1 MNLLG
6 GLKMIWNKITGKD
19 VSPDVM
25 AAEARIEEWR
35 AIYRG
40 SPEWLDYWYPTLK
53 GKLQKR
59 VRKTM
64 RPAKLVCSELAGL
77 VWAETPKLAAP
88 QGVLDVLAAARF
100 MERIQAETDLMLA
113 LGATIFKLYV
123 SDGKIGIDFVQP
135 DRFIPVSWDAGV
147 ITEADIIDR
156 RVIDKKQYVRIE
168 RHRKE
173 GDGYKITSEVFEQRG
188 SELYPAPISL
198 FGLKE
203 SEATSPVKMFFYCG
217 NPEANNLDTDSPL
230 SISIFENARD
240 TLECLDI
247 AFDALNSEIVLGKKR
262 IIVPARAL
270 RHVIV
275 TDPNSQS
282 VGKPERY
289 FDPSDEVYQAF
300 DTDDKENLKITDNT
314 VELRIEEIRM
324 AIQTLL
330 DILAVQI
337 GLSVGTFSFDGVSMK
352 TATEVISENSKT
364 FKTKKNIENEIGRA
378 IVAMMESIAGLL
390 VYTGQ
395 GVGQDPIS
403 IEWDDS
409 VIEDR
414 NSKTAYVQ
422 SRLTGGTLPRY
433 RAIMMLDG
441 VDEAEARTRAAEI
454 AEENKTVD
462 VSTMFGGIG

>member
-25 AAEARIEEWR
+25 AAESRIAEWR

-100 MERIQAETDLMLA
+100 TERAQAETELMLA
-113 LGATIFKLYV
+113 LGATVFKLYV
-123 SDGKIGIDFVQP
+123 SGGKIGLDFVQP
-135 DRFIPVSWDAGV
+135 DRFIPVSWDSGV

-156 RVIDKKQYVRIE
+156 RVIDKKQYTRIE
-168 RHRKE
+168 RHRKDGE
-173 GDGYKITSEVFEQRG
+173 GYKITSEVYEQRG
-188 SELYPAPISL
+188 GDMYPAPLSL
-198 FGLKE
+198 FGLTE
-203 SEATSPVKMFFYCG
+203 PEASSPVKMFFYCG

-270 RHVIV
+270 RHVV
-275 TDPNSQS
+275 NTET
-282 VGKPERY
+282 GKAEKY
-289 FDPSDEVYQAF
+289 FDPSDEVFQAF
-300 DTDDKENLKITDNT
+300 DTEDKENLKITDNT
-314 VELRIEEIRM
+314 VELRIEEIRR

-330 DILAVQI
+330 DILAVQV

-364 FKTKKNIENEIGRA
+364 FKTKQNIENAIGSA
-378 IVAMMESIAGLL
+378 IVAMMESIAGLI
-390 VYTGQ
+390 VYTG
-395 GVGQDPIS
+395 GAVGTETIG

-422 SRLTGGTLPRY
+422 SRLTGGTISRY
-433 RAIMMLDG
+433 RAIMILDG
-441 VDEAEARTRAAEI
+441 VDEMEARKRAEEIAAES
-454 AEENKTVD
+454 ATVD
-462 VSTMFGGIG
+462 ASSLFGGIG

>member
-6 GLKMIWNKITGKD
+6 GIKMIWNKITGKD

-25 AAEARIEEWR
+25 AAESRIAEWR
-35 AIYRG
+35 AIYKG
-40 SPEWLDYWYPTLK
+40 KPEWLDYWYPTLK

-64 RPAKLVCSELAGL
+64 RPAWLVCSELAGL

-88 QGVLDVLAAARF
+88 QGVLDVLSAARF
-100 MERIQAETDLMLA
+100 IERAQAETELMLA
-113 LGATIFKLYV
+113 LGATVFKLYV
-123 SDGKIGIDFVQP
+123 SGGKIGLDFVPP
-135 DRFIPVSWDAGV
+135 DRFIPVSWEAGV

-156 RVIDKKQYVRIE
+156 RVIDKKLYIRIE
-168 RHRKE
+168 RHRKD
-173 GDGYKITSEVFEQRG
+173 GDGYKITSEVYEQRG
-188 SELYPAPISL
+188 GDMYPAPLSR
-198 FGLKE
+198 FGLTE
-203 SEATSPVKMFFYCG
+203 AEATSPVKMFFYCG

-240 TLECLDI
+240 TLECLDN

-270 RHVIV
+270 RHVV
-275 TDPNSQS
+275 NTET
-282 VGKPERY
+282 GKAEKY
-289 FDPSDEVYQAF
+289 FDPSDEVFQAF
-300 DTDDKENLKITDNT
+300 DTEDKEQLKITDNT
-314 VELRIEEIRM
+314 VELRIEEIRR

-364 FKTKKNIENEIGRA
+364 FKTKQNIENAIGSA
-378 IVAMMESIAGLL
+378 IVAMMESIAGLI
-390 VYTGQ
+390 VYTG
-395 GVGQDPIS
+395 GAVGSEKIG
-403 IEWDDS
+403 IEWNDS

-414 NSKTAYVQ
+414 NSKTAYIQ
-422 SRLTGGTLPRY
+422 SRFTGGTLARY

-441 VDEAEARTRAAEI
+441 VDEAEARKRAEEI
-454 AEENKTVD
+454 AEESATVD
-462 VSTMFGGIG
+462 TSSLFGGIG

>member
-6 GLKMIWNKITGKD
+6 GIKMIWNKITGKD

-25 AAEARIEEWR
+25 AAESRIAEWR

-40 SPEWLDYWYPTLK
+40 SPKWLDYWYPTLR

-64 RPAKLVCSELAGL
+64 RPAKLICSELAGL
-77 VWAETPKLAAP
+77 VWAEKPKLTAP

-100 MERIQAETDLMLA
+100 TERAQAETELMLA
-113 LGATIFKLYV
+113 LGATVFKLYV
-123 SDGKIGIDFVQP
+123 SGGKIGLDFVQP

-156 RVIDKKQYVRIE
+156 RVIDKKQYLRIE
-168 RHRKE
+168 RHRKD

-188 SELYPAPISL
+188 SDMYPAPLSL
-198 FGLKE
+198 FGLT
-203 SEATSPVKMFFYCG
+203 EAEAFSPVKMFFYCG
-217 NPEANNLDTDSPL
+217 NPEANNIDTDSPL

-270 RHVIV
+270 RHVV
-275 TDPNSQS
+275 NTET
-282 VGKPERY
+282 GKAEKY
-289 FDPSDEVYQAF
+289 FDPSDEVFQAF
-300 DTDDKENLKITDNT
+300 DTEDKEQLKITDNT
-314 VELRIEEIRM
+314 VELRIDEIRR

-337 GLSVGTFSFDGVSMK
+337 GLSVGSFSFDGGSMK

-364 FKTKKNIENEIGRA
+364 FKTKQNIENALGASIIA
-378 IVAMMESIAGLL
+378 VMESIAGLL

-395 GVGQDPIS
+395 SVGAEPIG

-414 NSKTAYVQ
+414 NSKTAYIQ
-422 SRLTGGTLPRY
+422 SRLTGGTLARY

-441 VDEAEARTRAAEI
+441 VDEAEARKRAEEI
-454 AEENKTVD
+454 AEESATVD

>member
-6 GLKMIWNKITGKD
+6 GIKMIWNKITGKD

-25 AAEARIEEWR
+25 AAESRIAEWR

-40 SPEWLDYWYPTLK
+40 TPEWLDYWYPTLK

-64 RPAKLVCSELAGL
+64 RPAKMVCSELAGL
-77 VWAETPKLAAP
+77 VWAETPKLSAP

-100 MERIQAETDLMLA
+100 IDRAQAETELMLA

-123 SDGKIGIDFVQP
+123 SDGKIGLDFVQP
-135 DRFIPVSWDAGV
+135 DRFIPVSWEAGV

-156 RVIDKKQYVRIE
+156 RVIDKKQYLRIE
-168 RHRKE
+168 RHRKD
-173 GDGYKITSEVFEQRG
+173 GDGYKITSEVYEQRG
-188 SELYPAPISL
+188 GDMYPASIAL
-198 FGLKE
+198 FGLT
-203 SEATSPVKMFFYCG
+203 EAEAFSPVKMFFYCG

-240 TLECLDI
+240 TLECLDT

-270 RHVIV
+270 RHIV
-275 TDPNSQS
+275 NTET
-282 VGKPERY
+282 GKAEKY
-289 FDPSDEVYQAF
+289 FDPSDEVFQAF
-300 DTDDKENLKITDNT
+300 DTEDKENLKITDNT
-314 VELRIEEIRM
+314 VELRIEEIRR

-364 FKTKKNIENEIGRA
+364 FKTKQNIENALGA
-378 IVAMMESIAGLL
+378 SIVAMMESIAGLI
-390 VYTGQ
+390 VYTG
-395 GVGQDPIS
+395 GSVSAEPIS

-414 NSKTAYVQ
+414 NSKTAYIQ
-422 SRLTGGTLPRY
+422 SRLTGGTLSRY
-433 RAIMMLDG
+433 RAIMTLDG
-441 VDEAEARTRAAEI
+441 VDETEARKRAEEIAAEN
-454 AEENKTVD
+454 ATVD
-462 VSTMFGGIG
+462 ASSLFEGIG

>member
-25 AAEARIEEWR
+25 AAESRIAEWR
-35 AIYRG
+35 AIYKG
-40 SPEWLDYWYPTLK
+40 KPGWLDYWYPTLR

-77 VWAETPKLAAP
+77 VWAETPKLTAP
-88 QGVLDVLAAARF
+88 QGVLDVLAASRF
-100 MERIQAETDLMLA
+100 IDRAQAETELMLA
-113 LGATIFKLYV
+113 LGATVLKLYV
-123 SDGKIGIDFVQP
+123 SDGKIGLDFVQP
-135 DRFIPVSWDAGV
+135 DRFIPVSWEAGV

-156 RVIDKKQYVRIE
+156 RVIDKKQYIRIE

-173 GDGYKITSEVFEQRG
+173 GDGYKITSDVYEQRG
-188 SELYPAPISL
+188 GDMYPASISL

-203 SEATSPVKMFFYCG
+203 PEALSPVKMFFYCG

-230 SISIFENARD
+230 AISIFENARD

-270 RHVIV
+270 RHVV
-275 TDPNSQS
+275 NTETGR
-282 VGKPERY
+282 VEKY
-289 FDPSDEVYQAF
+289 FDPSDEVFQAF
-300 DTDDKENLKITDNT
+300 DTEDKANLKITDNT
-314 VELRIEEIRM
+314 VELRIEEIRR

-337 GLSVGTFSFDGVSMK
+337 GLSVGSFSFDGVSMK

-364 FKTKKNIENEIGRA
+364 FKTKQNIENALGSSIIA
-378 IVAMMESIAGLL
+378 VMESIAGLI
-390 VYTGQ
+390 VYTG
-395 GVGQDPIS
+395 GAVGSEKIG

-414 NSKTAYVQ
+414 NSKTAYIQ
-422 SRLTGGTLPRY
+422 SRLTGGTLARY
-433 RAIMMLDG
+433 RAIMILDG
-441 VDEAEARTRAAEI
+441 VDEAEARKRAEEI
-454 AEENKTVD
+454 AEESATVD

>member
-6 GLKMIWNKITGKD
+6 GIKMIWNKITGKD

-25 AAEARIEEWR
+25 AAESRIAEWR

-40 SPEWLDYWYPTLK
+40 SPKWLDYWYPTLR

-64 RPAKLVCSELAGL
+64 RPAKLICSELAGL
-77 VWAETPKLAAP
+77 VWAETPKLTAP

-100 MERIQAETDLMLA
+100 TERAQAETELMLA
-113 LGATIFKLYV
+113 LGATILKLHV
-123 SDGKIGIDFVQP
+123 SDGKIGLDFVQP

-156 RVIDKKQYVRIE
+156 RVIDKKQYLRIE

-173 GDGYKITSEVFEQRG
+173 GEGYKITSEVYEQRG
-188 SELYPAPISL
+188 GDMYPASLSL
-198 FGLKE
+198 FGLTE
-203 SEATSPVKMFFYCG
+203 AEATSPVKMFFYCG
-217 NPEANNLDTDSPL
+217 NPEANNIDTDSPL

-270 RHVIV
+270 RHVV
-275 TDPNSQS
+275 NTET
-282 VGKPERY
+282 GRAEKY
-289 FDPSDEVYQAF
+289 FDPSDEVFQAF
-300 DTDDKENLKITDNT
+300 DTEDKENLKITDNT
-314 VELRIEEIRM
+314 VELRIEEIRR

-337 GLSVGTFSFDGVSMK
+337 GLSVGSFSFDGVSMK

-364 FKTKKNIENEIGRA
+364 FKTKQNIENALGA
-378 IVAMMESIAGLL
+378 SIVAMMESIAGLI
-390 VYTGQ
+390 VYTG
-395 GVGQDPIS
+395 GAVGSDAIG

-414 NSKTAYVQ
+414 NSKTAYIQ
-422 SRLTGGTLPRY
+422 SRLTGGTLARY
-433 RAIMMLDG
+433 RAIMILDG
-441 VDEAEARTRAAEI
+441 VDEAEARKRAEEI
-454 AEENKTVD
+454 AEENATVD

>member
-6 GLKMIWNKITGKD
+6 GIKMIWNKITGKD

-25 AAEARIEEWR
+25 AAESRIAEWR

-40 SPEWLDYWYPTLK
+40 TPEWLDYWYPTLK

-64 RPAKLVCSELAGL
+64 RPAKMVCSELAGL
-77 VWAETPKLAAP
+77 VWAETPKISAP
-88 QGVLDVLAAARF
+88 QGVLDVLKDARF
-100 MERIQAETDLMLA
+100 MQRVQAETELMLA

-123 SDGKIGIDFVQP
+123 SKETVGMQFVQP
-135 DRFIPVSWDAGV
+135 DRFIPITWEAGD

-156 RVIDKKQYVRIE
+156 RVIDKKQYIRIE

-173 GDGYKITSEVFEQRG
+173 GEGYKITSEVFEQRG
-188 SELYPAPISL
+188 GDMYPASISL
-198 FGLKE
+198 FGL
-203 SEATSPVKMFFYCG
+203 SEAEAISPVKMFFYCG

-230 SISIFENARD
+230 AISIFENARD

-270 RHVIV
+270 RHIV
-275 TDPNSQS
+275 NTET
-282 VGKPERY
+282 GKAEKY
-289 FDPSDEVYQAF
+289 FDPSDEVFQAF
-300 DTDDKENLKITDNT
+300 DTEDKENLKITDNT
-314 VELRIEEIRM
+314 VELRIEEIRR

-337 GLSVGTFSFDGVSMK
+337 GLSVGTFSFDGASMK

-364 FKTKKNIENEIGRA
+364 FKTKQNIENAIGA
-378 IVAMMESIAGLL
+378 SIVAMMESIAGLL

-395 GVGQDPIS
+395 SVGAEQIS

-422 SRLTGGTLPRY
+422 SRLTGGTLQRY
-433 RAIMMLDG
+433 RAIMILDG
-441 VDEAEARTRAAEI
+441 VDEAEARKRAEEIAAEN
-454 AEENKTVD
+454 ATVD
-462 VSTMFGGIG
+462 ASSLFGGIG

>member
-25 AAEARIEEWR
+25 AAESRIAEWR
-35 AIYRG
+35 AIYKG
-40 SPEWLDYWYPTLK
+40 TPEWLNYWYPTLR

-77 VWAETPKLAAP
+77 VWAETPKLTAP
-88 QGVLDVLAAARF
+88 QGVLDVLTAARF
-100 MERIQAETDLMLA
+100 TERAQAETELMLA
-113 LGATIFKLYV
+113 LGATILKLYV
-123 SDGKIGIDFVQP
+123 SDGKISLDFVQP

-156 RVIDKKQYVRIE
+156 RVIDKKQYIRIE
-168 RHRKE
+168 RHRRE
-173 GDGYKITSEVFEQRG
+173 GEGYKITSEVYEQRCG
-188 SELYPAPISL
+188 DMYPATLSL
-198 FGLKE
+198 FGLT
-203 SEATSPVKMFFYCG
+203 EAEAFSPVKMFFYCG

-270 RHVIV
+270 RHVV
-275 TDPNSQS
+275 NTET
-282 VGKPERY
+282 GKTEKY
-289 FDPSDEVYQAF
+289 FDPSDEVFQAF
-300 DTDDKENLKITDNT
+300 DTEDKENLKITDNT
-314 VELRIEEIRM
+314 VELRIEEIRR

-337 GLSVGTFSFDGVSMK
+337 GLSVGSFSFDGVSMK

-364 FKTKKNIENEIGRA
+364 FKTKKNIENAIGSA
-378 IVAMMESIAGLL
+378 IINIMESIAGLI
-390 VYTGQ
+390 VYTG
-395 GVGQDPIS
+395 GAVGSEPIG

-414 NSKTAYVQ
+414 NSKTAYIQ
-422 SRLTGGTLPRY
+422 SRLTGGTLARY
-433 RAIMMLDG
+433 RAIMILDG
-441 VDEAEARTRAAEI
+441 VDEAEARKRAEEI
-454 AEENKTVD
+454 AEESATVD

>member
-6 GLKMIWNKITGKD
+6 GIKMIWNKITGKD

-25 AAEARIEEWR
+25 AAESRIAEWR
-35 AIYRG
+35 AIYKG
-40 SPEWLDYWYPTLK
+40 KPEWLDYWYPTLR

-64 RPAKLVCSELAGL
+64 RPAKLICSELAGL
-77 VWAETPKLAAP
+77 VWAETPKLTAP

-100 MERIQAETDLMLA
+100 TERAQAETELMLA
-113 LGATIFKLYV
+113 LGATILKLHV
-123 SDGKIGIDFVQP
+123 SGGKIGLDFVQP

-156 RVIDKKQYVRIE
+156 RVIDKKQYLRIE

-173 GDGYKITSEVFEQRG
+173 GEGYKITSEVYEQRG
-188 SELYPAPISL
+188 SDMYPAPLSL
-198 FGLKE
+198 FGLT
-203 SEATSPVKMFFYCG
+203 EAEAFSPVKMFFYCG
-217 NPEANNLDTDSPL
+217 NPEANNIDTDSPL

-270 RHVIV
+270 RHVV
-275 TDPNSQS
+275 NTET
-282 VGKPERY
+282 GKAEKY
-289 FDPSDEVYQAF
+289 FDPSDEVFQAF
-300 DTDDKENLKITDNT
+300 DTEDKENLKITDNT
-314 VELRIEEIRM
+314 VELRIDEIRR

-337 GLSVGTFSFDGVSMK
+337 GLSVGSFSFDGVSMK

-364 FKTKKNIENEIGRA
+364 FKTKQNIENALGASIIA
-378 IVAMMESIAGLL
+378 VMESIAGLL

-395 GVGQDPIS
+395 SVGAEPIG

-414 NSKTAYVQ
+414 NSKTAYIQ
-422 SRLTGGTLPRY
+422 SRLTGGTLARY

-441 VDEAEARTRAAEI
+441 VDEAEARKRAEEI
-454 AEENKTVD
+454 AEENATVD